1 MTNIVINFYCQG
13 FVNVKDYTI
22 FAEIKTNKMKDYEYT
37 EQVATKT
44 DFETD
49 GTYFI
54 NKNTNFQI
62 DQNVFKIEGLL
73 MFNEGKVDFA
83 VLQDHIKGG
92 RSAKTMIMGAMR
104 IIEVK
109 YSDWLIVKLK

>member
-1 MTNIVINFYCQG
+1 MTNIVFYSYCQR
-13 FVNVKDYTI
+13 FVNVKYYTI
-22 FAEIKTNKMKDYEYT
+22 FAEIKTNEMKYEYT
-37 EQVATKT
+37 EQVATKS

-62 DQNVFKIEGLL
+62 DQNVFKIEDSL
-73 MFNEGKVDFA
+73 MFNEGHLDFA
-83 VLQDHIKGG
+83 VLEEHIKGG

-104 IIEVK
+104 IIEVN
-109 YSDWLIVKLK
+109 YTDWLIVNLK

>member
-22 FAEIKTNKMKDYEYT
+22 FAEIKTNEMQYEYT
-37 EQVATKT
+37 EQVATKS

-54 NKNTNFQI
+54 NRNTHFQV
-62 DQNVFKIEGLL
+62 DQNVFKIEDSL
-73 MFNEGKVDFA
+73 MFNEGHIDFA
-83 VLQDHIKGG
+83 VLQEYKEGG